1 MMDGHENKV
10 PTIYE
15 TGFDNS
21 AGSSQR
27 SAQPSMAERSRS
39 HTTWYSN
46 LLLLPYKTDFV
57 VSSAEGAGNNKI
69 GFLKARQRRT
79 FKKLILIMRISE
91 N

>member
-1 MMDGHENKV
+1 MFKNPNMWMVFIRDERENKV

-15 TGFDNS
+15 TGFDDS

-46 LLLLPYKTDFV
+46 LLLLPNKTGESYISADFFQQHQMV
-57 VSSAEGAGNNKI
+57 
-69 GFLKARQRRT
+69 FARQ
-79 FKKLILIMRISE
+79 
-91 N
+91 